1 MQGVFG
7 IFVKGMDS
15 FVKMRRYLLFII
27 LLINGTVS
35 KGQIYKY
42 IGLEDG
48 LNNQK
53 IYHIQK
59 DRRGYMWFLT
69 QEGVDRYDGKHIKH
83 YTFSDNS
90 MKLDSRIALSWLYMD
105 RKDRLWVIGQKGRI
119 FRYDSQHDK
128 FELAYIH
135 PKLIRNKS
143 QAFLN
148 YGYLDKNDHVW
159 LCYKDTI
166 TWYNI
171 RTGTTQDMVMPVHG
185 EITAIEQTEGNHF
198 FIGTGSGLF
207 HVGVEEG
214 KLKLVSDEVVES
226 IVTPVHELYYH
237 AISKQLFIGG
247 YKDGILVYDMGESG
261 KITSCHSPN
270 NVEINRIVSLNAH
283 ELLVATGG
291 KGVYKLDVN
300 TCLSEPYITADYS
313 SYNGMNGN
321 NINDIYVDEEERI
334 WLANYPTGI
343 TIRNNRYQSYD
354 LIKHSLGNNRSLVN
368 DQVHDV
374 MEDSDGDLW
383 FATSNGI
390 SLYQTGTKEWHSFFS
405 SFDPVPDDE
414 NHIFLALCEVSPGVI
429 WAGGFTSNIYKIEKK
444 GFKISCFSPASIAG
458 IRPDQYIFDIKKDSN
473 GDIWSGG
480 YYNLKRINL
489 ETKSVRL
496 YPGVSSI
503 TTILEKDARQ
513 MWIGTRMGLY
523 QLDKKSGVYQYID
536 LPIESLYICALYQ
549 RENGI
554 LYIGTRGA
562 GLLVYDSN
570 EGKFIHQYRADN
582 CALISDN
589 IYTILP
595 RQDGSLLMGTENG
608 ITIYSPNE
616 HSFRNWTREQGL
628 MSVNFNAGSATAYSS
643 STLVFG
649 GNDGAIRF
657 PTDIQIPEPHYSR
670 LLLRDFM
677 IAYHPVYPG
686 DDGSPLKQD
695 IDETEQLELAYGQN
709 TFSLDVASINYDYP
723 SNILYSWKIDGYHK
737 EWSRPSHDNR
747 ILVRNLPP
755 GSYTLQIRAISN
767 EEKYKTYETRS
778 IQIIITPPVWASMWA
793 MVGYAILLVLV
804 MIIIFR
810 IIMLHKQKKISD
822 EKTRFFINTAHD
834 IRTPLTLI
842 KAPLEEVV
850 ENHMVTDKA
859 LPHINMALRNVN
871 TLLQLT
877 TNLINFERIDIYSS
891 TLYVSEYELNSYMND
906 VCATFR
912 KYAEMKH
919 IKFVYESNFDYL
931 NVWFDSDKMGSIL
944 KNILSNALKYTP
956 ENGSVCICAYEE
968 GTTWSIEV
976 KDTGIGIPSCE
987 QKKLFRNY
995 FRGSNVVNLKVTG
1008 SGIGL
1013 MLVYKLVRLHKGK
1026 IQIQSAEQQG
1036 TCVRI
1041 TFLKGNKHFHKA
1053 KFISPKE
1060 VDECPEVT
1068 MSGGAPDLPV
1078 MKSPQMNNSSQR
1090 VLVVEDNDDL
1100 RNYLVDMLAVSY
1112 YVQSCSNGKDAL
1124 VIIREFNPDL
1134 VISDIMMPEMSGDE
1148 LCSTIKS
1155 DIEMSHIPVILL
1167 TALGDEKDILGGLE
1181 IGADAYITKPF
1192 SVGILKVTIKNIL
1205 ANRALLRQVYNSIE
1219 DEEKDLPA
1227 NCANTLDWK
1236 FIASVKECIE
1246 KNMGD
1251 PGFNVEMLSSHH
1263 HMSRTSFFNKLKA
1276 LTGYAPAD
1284 YIRMI
1289 RLQHAAQLLKQG
1301 EHTVTEVSDIVG
1313 FSDVKYFREV
1323 FKKYYDVSP
1332 SKYAESGKE
1341 GASSTTNFRNETD

>member
-1 MQGVFG
+1 MKTFLNIRR
-7 IFVKGMDS
+7 IF
-15 FVKMRRYLLFII
+15 LLVILII
-27 LLINGTVS
+27 SSTIS
-35 KGQIYKY
+35 RCQIYKY

-48 LNNQK
+48 LSNQK

-69 QEGVDRYDGKHIKH
+69 QEGVDRYDGKRIKH
-83 YTFSDNS
+83 YNFSDDS
-90 MKLDSRIALSWLYMD
+90 IKLDSRIALSWLYMD
-105 RKDRLWVIGQKGRI
+105 NENVLWVIGQRGRI
-119 FRYDSQHDK
+119 FKYDLQHDK
-128 FELAYIH
+128 FKLAYVH
-135 PKLIRNKS
+135 PELIRNKS

-148 YGYLDKNDHVW
+148 YGYLDKNDRIW
-159 LCYKDTI
+159 LCYKDSI
-166 TWYNI
+166 TWYDT
-171 RTGTTQDMVMPVHG
+171 RTGTASKIPTPVNG
-185 EITAIEQTEGNHF
+185 EITTIEQTDGNHF

-207 HVGVEEG
+207 HTKIEKEIVKRVP
-214 KLKLVSDEVVES
+214 DEVAES
-226 IVTPVHELYYH
+226 IGTPVHKIYYH
-237 AISKQLFIGG
+237 TVSKQLFIGN
-247 YKDGILVYDMGESG
+247 YKEGILVYDIGG
-261 KITSCHSPN
+261 KGGIIPCQSPN
-270 NVEINRIVSLNAH
+270 NVEFNQIVALNEH
-283 ELLVATGG
+283 ELLIATGG

-300 TCLSEPYITADYS
+300 TYMSEPYITADYS

-321 NINDIYVDEEERI
+321 NINDIYVDEEQRI

-343 TIRNNRYQSYD
+343 TIRNNRYGSYD
-354 LIKHSLGNNRSLVN
+354 LIRHSLGNNRSLVN

-390 SLYQTGTKEWHSFFS
+390 SLYQTDTKEWRSFCS

-429 WAGGFTSNIYKIEKK
+429 WAGGFTSGIYKIEKK
-444 GFKISCFSPASIAG
+444 KGLKISYLSPAAMAG
-458 IRPDQYIFDIKKDSN
+458 IRPDQYIFDIKKDSD

-480 YYNLKRINL
+480 YYHLKRINI
-489 ETKSVRL
+489 ETRNVRL

-503 TTILEKDARQ
+503 TTIQEKNIRQ

-523 QLDKKSGVYQYID
+523 QLDKESGDYQYVD
-536 LPIESLYICALYQ
+536 LPVESPYICALHQ
-549 RENGI
+549 GDDGI

-562 GLLVYDSN
+562 GLLVYDLYK
-570 EGKFIHQYRADN
+570 EKFIHQYHTDN

-608 ITIYSPNE
+608 ITNYSPKE

-628 MSVNFNAGSATAYSS
+628 MSINFNAGSATTCSKN
-643 STLVFG
+643 TLIFG
-649 GNDGAIRF
+649 SNDGAVRF
-657 PTDIQIPEPHYSR
+657 PTDIQIPKPHYSR

-686 DDGSPLKQD
+686 DDGSPLEKD
-695 IDETEQLELAYGQN
+695 IDETDRLELAYGQN

-723 SNILYSWKIDGYHK
+723 SNILYTWKIDGFHK
-737 EWSRPSHDNR
+737 EWSRPSQDNR

-778 IQIIITPPVWASMWA
+778 IQIVITPPAWASVWA

-804 MIIIFR
+804 MGIIFR

-850 ENHMVTDKA
+850 ENRMVTEQA
-859 LPHINMALRNVN
+859 LPHMNMALKNVN

-877 TNLINFERIDIYSS
+877 TNLINFERIDVYSS
-891 TLYVSEYELNSYMND
+891 TLYVSEYELNSYMNN
-906 VCATFR
+906 VCTTFR

-919 IKFVYESNFDYL
+919 VRFVYESNFDYL

-956 ENGSVCICAYEE
+956 EGGNVCIYACEE
-968 GTTWSIEV
+968 GNSWSIEV

-995 FRGSNVVNLKVTG
+995 FRGSNIVNLKVTG

-1013 MLVYKLVRLHKGK
+1013 MLVYKLVKLHKGK
-1026 IQIQSAEQQG
+1026 IQIQSTEHQG
-1036 TCVRI
+1036 TCVQV
-1041 TFLKGNKHFHKA
+1041 TFPKGNSHLHKA
-1053 KFISPKE
+1053 KFISPKTP
-1060 VDECPEVT
+1060 DEYSETIMP
-1068 MSGGAPDLPV
+1068 GGTSEPTP
-1078 MKSPQMNNSSQR
+1078 SRETPQTSSSLQR
-1090 VLVVEDNDDL
+1090 ILIVEDNDDL
-1100 RNYLVDMLAVSY
+1100 RNYLVDMFKTGYNA
-1112 YVQSCSNGKDAL
+1112 QSCSNGKEAL
-1124 VIIREFNPDL
+1124 VIMREFNPAI
-1134 VISDIMMPEMSGDE
+1134 VISDIMMPEMGGDE
-1148 LCSTIKS
+1148 FCSVIKS
-1155 DIEMSHIPVILL
+1155 DLEMSHIPVILL
-1167 TALGDEKDILGGLE
+1167 TALGDEKNMLEGLE
-1181 IGADAYITKPF
+1181 TGADAYITKPF
-1192 SVGILKVTIKNIL
+1192 SVGILKATVKNIL
-1205 ANRALLRQVYNSIE
+1205 TNRALLRQVYNSIE
-1219 DEEKDLPA
+1219 DKEQELPA
-1227 NCANTLDWK
+1227 NCTNTLDWE
-1236 FIASVKECIE
+1236 FIASVKKCI
-1246 KNMGD
+1246 KNNMENTD
-1251 PGFNVEMLSSHH
+1251 FNVDILSSLH

-1301 EHTVTEVSDIVG
+1301 KHTITEIADMVG
-1313 FSDVKYFREV
+1313 FSDAKYFREV
-1323 FKKYYDVSP
+1323 FKKYYNVSP
-1332 SKYAESGKE
+1332 SKFNKKSEE
-1341 GASSTTNFRNETD
+1341 

>member
-1 MQGVFG
+1 MS
-7 IFVKGMDS
+7 S
-15 FVKMRRYLLFII
+15 FEKMRRCLLFVLLFISS
-27 LLINGTVS
+27 TVS

-59 DRRGYMWFLT
+59 DQRGYMWFLT
-69 QEGVDRYDGKHIKH
+69 QEGIDRYDGKHIKH
-83 YTFSDNS
+83 YNFSDDR
-90 MKLDSRIALSWLYMD
+90 MKLDSRIALNWLYMD
-105 RKDRLWVIGQKGRI
+105 SGNVLWVIGQKGRI

-128 FELAYIH
+128 FELVYVH
-135 PKLIRNKS
+135 PELIRNKS

-148 YGYLDKNDHVW
+148 YGYLDKNDCIW
-159 LCYKDTI
+159 LCCKDSI

-171 RTGTTQDMVMPVHG
+171 HTGKPLYISASVIG
-185 EITAIEQTEGNHF
+185 EITAIEQADGNHF

-207 HVGVEEG
+207 RARIEEG
-214 KLKLVSDEVVES
+214 ELKLVSDEALES
-226 IVTPVHELYYH
+226 IDTPVHELYYH
-237 AISKQLFIGG
+237 AVSNQLFVGT
-247 YKDGILVYDMGESG
+247 YKEGILMYDMGGTGEIISFQ
-261 KITSCHSPN
+261 SPN
-270 NVEINRIVSLNAH
+270 NVEVNQIVALNAH

-300 TCLSEPYITADYS
+300 TCMSEPYITADYS

-343 TIRNNRYQSYD
+343 TVRNNRYRSYN
-354 LIKHSLGNNRSLVN
+354 LIRHSLGNNRSLVN

-390 SLYQTGTKEWHSFFS
+390 SLYQTATKEWRSFFS

-429 WAGGFTSNIYKIEKK
+429 WVGGFTSGIYKIEKNK
-444 GFKISCFSPASIAG
+444 GFKISYLSPAAIAG
-458 IRPDQYIFDIKKDSN
+458 VRPDQYIFDIKKDSAGN
-473 GDIWSGG
+473 IWSGG
-480 YYNLKRINL
+480 YYHLKRINL
-489 ETKSVRL
+489 ETKDVRL

-503 TTILEKDARQ
+503 TTILEKDFRQ

-523 QLDKKSGVYQYID
+523 LLDKQSGVYQYID
-536 LPIESLYICALYQ
+536 LPVESLYICALYQ
-549 RENGI
+549 REDGI

-562 GLLVYDSN
+562 GLLVYDIN
-570 EGKFIHQYRADN
+570 KKKFIHQYRSDN
-582 CALISDN
+582 CALLSDN

-608 ITIYSPNE
+608 ITIYSPE
-616 HSFRNWTREQGL
+616 GHFFRNWTREQGL
-628 MSVNFNAGSATAYSS
+628 MSVNFNAGSATVYNKSA
-643 STLVFG
+643 LVFG
-649 GNDGAIRF
+649 GNDGAVKF
-657 PTDIQIPEPHYSR
+657 PTDIEIPEPHYSR

-686 DDGSPLKQD
+686 DEGSPLEKD
-695 IDETEQLELAYGQN
+695 IDETDRLELAYGQN
-709 TFSLDVASINYDYP
+709 TFSLDVVSINYDYP
-723 SNILYSWKIDGYHK
+723 SNILFSWKIDGYHK
-737 EWSRPSHDNR
+737 EWSRPSQDNR

-755 GSYTLQIRAISN
+755 GNYTLQIRAVSN
-767 EEKYKTYETRS
+767 EEKYKTYETRN
-778 IQIIITPPVWASMWA
+778 IQIVITPPVWASVWA

-804 MIIIFR
+804 MGGIFR
-810 IIMLHKQKKISD
+810 VIMLHKQKKVSD

-850 ENHMVTDKA
+850 ENCMVAERAIPHM
-859 LPHINMALRNVN
+859 NMALKNVN

-877 TNLINFERIDIYSS
+877 TNLINFERIDVYSS
-891 TLYVSEYELNSYMND
+891 TLYVSEYELNTYMND

-919 IKFVYESNFDYL
+919 VRFVYESNFDYL

-956 ENGSVCICAYEE
+956 EDGSVCIYACEE
-968 GTTWSIEV
+968 GNTWSIEV
-976 KDTGIGIPSCE
+976 KDTGIGIPSGE
-987 QKKLFRNY
+987 QKKLFRNC

-1013 MLVYKLVRLHKGK
+1013 MLVYKLVKLHKGK
-1026 IQIQSAEQQG
+1026 IQIQSAERQG

-1041 TFLKGNKHFHKA
+1041 TFPKGNAHLHKA
-1053 KFISPKE
+1053 KFISPK
-1060 VDECPEVT
+1060 VPDERPEAIIPRGT
-1068 MSGGAPDLPV
+1068 SALPA
-1078 MKSPQMNNSSQR
+1078 METSRINSSLQR
-1090 VLVVEDNDDL
+1090 ILIVEDNDDL
-1100 RNYLVDMLAVSY
+1100 RNYLVDMLSTSY
-1112 YVQSCSNGKDAL
+1112 NIQSCPNGKDAL
-1124 VIIREFNPDL
+1124 VIIREFNPEL

-1148 LCSTIKS
+1148 LCATIKGEL
-1155 DIEMSHIPVILL
+1155 EMSHIPVILL
-1167 TALGDEKDILGGLE
+1167 TALGDEKHMLEGLE
-1181 IGADAYITKPF
+1181 IGADAYIIKPF
-1192 SVGILKVTIKNIL
+1192 SVGILKATIKNIL
-1205 ANRALLRQVYNSIE
+1205 TNRTLLRQVYNSIQ
-1219 DEEKDLPA
+1219 DEEQDFPV
-1227 NCANTLDWK
+1227 NCTNTLDWK

-1246 KNMGD
+1246 RNMGD
-1251 PGFNVEMLSSHH
+1251 SDFNVEMLSSQH

-1289 RLQHAAQLLKQG
+1289 RLQHAAQLLKQD
-1301 EHTVTEVSDIVG
+1301 EYTITEIADMVG
-1313 FSDVKYFREV
+1313 FSDAKYFREV
-1323 FKKYYDVSP
+1323 FKKYYGVSP
-1332 SKYAESGKE
+1332 SKYVESDRIHSQLSE
-1341 GASSTTNFRNETD
+1341 

>member
-1 MQGVFG
+1 M
-7 IFVKGMDS
+7 S
-15 FVKMRRYLLFII
+15 NFVKMRGFFLFVL
-27 LLINGTVS
+27 LLINCTVS

-69 QEGVDRYDGKHIKH
+69 QEGIDRYDGKHIKH
-83 YTFSDNS
+83 YNFSDDN
-90 MKLDSRIALSWLYMD
+90 MTLDSRIALNWLYMD
-105 RKDRLWVIGQKGRI
+105 NGNVLWVIGQKGRI

-128 FELAYIH
+128 FELAYVH
-135 PKLIRNKS
+135 PELIRNKS

-148 YGYLDKNDHVW
+148 YGYLDKNDRIW
-159 LCYKDTI
+159 LCCKDSI
-166 TWYNI
+166 TWYDTH
-171 RTGTTQDMVMPVHG
+171 TGTVLNMSVPVDG
-185 EITAIEQTEGNHF
+185 EITTIEQTDGNHF

-207 HVGVEEG
+207 RAGIEEG
-214 KLKLVSDEVVES
+214 KLKVIPDEALES
-226 IVTPVHELYYH
+226 IAPVHELYYH
-237 AISKQLFIGG
+237 AVSKQLFVGN
-247 YKDGILVYDMGESG
+247 YKEGILIYDMGGTG
-261 KITSCHSPN
+261 KIISCQFPN
-270 NVEINRIVSLNAH
+270 HVEINQIAALNAH

-300 TCLSEPYITADYS
+300 TYMSEPYITADYS

-321 NINDIYVDEEERI
+321 NINDVYVDEEDRI

-343 TIRNNRYQSYD
+343 TIRNNRYGSYD
-354 LIKHSLGNNRSLVN
+354 LIRHSLGNTRSLVN

-374 MEDSDGDLW
+374 VEDSDGDLW

-390 SLYQTGTKEWHSFFS
+390 SFYQTDTKEWRSFFS
-405 SFDPVPDDE
+405 SFDPVPNDE
-414 NHIFLALCEVSPGVI
+414 NHIFLALCEVSPGVM
-429 WAGGFTSNIYKIEKK
+429 WAGGYTSGIYKIEKK
-444 GFKISCFSPASIAG
+444 KGFKVTYLSPAAIAG
-458 IRPDQYIFDIKKDSN
+458 VRPDQYIYDIKKDSG

-480 YYNLKRINL
+480 YYHLKRINL
-489 ETKSVRL
+489 DTKNVRL

-503 TTILEKDARQ
+503 TTIQEKDDRL

-523 QLDKKSGVYQYID
+523 LLDKESGIYRYID
-536 LPIESLYICALYQ
+536 LPIESPYICALYQ
-549 RENGI
+549 REDGI

-562 GLLVYDSN
+562 GLLVYDIN
-570 EGKFIHQYRADN
+570 KKKFIHQYRTDN

-595 RQDGSLLMGTENG
+595 RQDESLLMGTETG
-608 ITIYSPNE
+608 ITIYSPQK

-628 MSVNFNAGSATAYSS
+628 MSVNFNAGSATAWNK

-649 GNDGAIRF
+649 GNEGAVKF
-657 PTDIQIPEPHYSR
+657 PTNIQIPEPHYSR

-686 DDGSPLKQD
+686 DDGSPLKKD
-695 IDETEQLELAYGQN
+695 IDETDRLELAYGQN

-737 EWSRPSHDNR
+737 EWSRPSQDNR

-755 GSYTLQIRAISN
+755 GSYTLQIRAVSN
-767 EEKYKTYETRS
+767 EEKYKTYETRN
-778 IQIIITPPVWASMWA
+778 IQIVITPPVWASLWA

-810 IIMLHKQKKISD
+810 IIMLQKQKKVSD

-842 KAPLEEVV
+842 KAPLEEVI
-850 ENHMVTDKA
+850 ENRMVTEQA
-859 LPHINMALRNVN
+859 LPHMNMALKNVN

-877 TNLINFERIDIYSS
+877 TNLINFERIDVYSS
-891 TLYVSEYELNSYMND
+891 TLYVSEYELNTFMND
-906 VCATFR
+906 VCAAFR

-919 IKFVYESNFDYL
+919 VRFVYESNFDYL

-956 ENGSVCICAYEE
+956 EEGSVCISACEE
-968 GTTWSIEV
+968 GNTWSIEV

-987 QKKLFRNY
+987 QKKLFRNC

-1013 MLVYKLVRLHKGK
+1013 MLVYKLVKLHKGK
-1026 IQIQSAEQQG
+1026 IQIQSNEQQG
-1036 TCVRI
+1036 TCVRV
-1041 TFLKGNKHFHKA
+1041 TFPKGNSHLHKA
-1053 KFISPKE
+1053 KFISPKLP
-1060 VDECPEVT
+1060 DERPET
-1068 MSGGAPDLPV
+1068 IIPGSISDLPA
-1078 MKSPQMNNSSQR
+1078 MEISQINSSLQR
-1090 VLVVEDNDDL
+1090 ILIVEDNDDL
-1100 RNYLVDMLAVSY
+1100 RNYLVDMLKTSY
-1112 YVQSCSNGKDAL
+1112 NIQACPNGKDAL
-1124 VIIREFNPDL
+1124 IIIREFNPDL

-1148 LCSTIKS
+1148 LCSAIKG
-1155 DIEMSHIPVILL
+1155 DLEMSHIPVVLL
-1167 TALGDEKDILGGLE
+1167 TALGDEKNMLEGLE

-1192 SVGILKVTIKNIL
+1192 SVGILKATIKNLL

-1219 DEEKDLPA
+1219 EEEQNFLV
-1227 NCANTLDWK
+1227 NCTNTLDWK

-1251 PGFNVEMLSSHH
+1251 PDFNVEMLSSRH
-1263 HMSRTSFFNKLKA
+1263 HMSRTSFFNKLKV
-1276 LTGYAPAD
+1276 LTA
-1284 YIRMI
+1284 
-1289 RLQHAAQLLKQG
+1289 
-1301 EHTVTEVSDIVG
+1301 
-1313 FSDVKYFREV
+1313 
-1323 FKKYYDVSP
+1323 FKTSY
-1332 SKYAESGKE
+1332 
-1341 GASSTTNFRNETD
+1341 SSFN